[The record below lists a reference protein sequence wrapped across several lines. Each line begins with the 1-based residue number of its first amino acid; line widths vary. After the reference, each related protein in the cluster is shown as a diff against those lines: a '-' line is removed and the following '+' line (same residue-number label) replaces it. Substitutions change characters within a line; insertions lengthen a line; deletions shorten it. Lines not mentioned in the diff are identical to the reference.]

1 MRRGA
6 SREANQV
13 RFARQLG
20 LGYLQFYVMQDRQML
35 EKQAERA
42 GLGKVTATYAGMGTP
57 TAITDAL
64 LSGNVDVV
72 GIGLPSFLTM
82 WDKTRGNMNVR
93 GIVAMNRQPAYLNT
107 RNPNIKSIRDFT
119 DNDRIALPAPKVSVQ
134 AIMLQMIAEK
144 TLGKFDA
151 LDHLTVGMS
160 HPDGTA
166 AMLSGKLEISSHF
179 TSAPFQYQQLENP
192 AIRKLLSSYDA
203 TDGPN
208 TFSAVAT
215 IARWREANPQL
226 YKAVH
231 AAILEANEFIAKN
244 PRETAEIFVKIENT
258 KLPVEFIQ
266 KMISDPEFSYAPEPE
281 NVMKIYS
288 FHEQGRCAEEHAGDL
303 AGPVLPRGA
312 CAERELSS
320 RGLST
325 SAPAPQPCHTRRC
338 AGRVHHPAA
347 AGGELVAEHAQAGD
361 MRAGAE
367 LAIVVVA
374 GGVHLRAEPHRIE
387 EAPAGGGAGP
397 VAFADGG

>member
-1 MRRGA
+1 MKTLPLRILITGFVMLALCSGA
-6 SREANQV
+6 NAEANQV

-20 LGYLQFYVMQDRQML
+20 LGYLQFYVMQ
-35 EKQAERA
+35 EKQLLEQQAARL
-42 GLGKVTATYAGMGTP
+42 GLGKVTATYSGMGTP

-72 GIGLPSFLTM
+72 GIGLPAFLTM
-82 WDKTRGNMNVR
+82 WDKTRGSMNVR
-93 GIVAMNRQPAYLNT
+93 GIVAMNRQPAYLTT

-134 AIMLQMIAEK
+134 AIMLEMIAEK

-215 IARWREANPQL
+215 IARWREQNPQL
-226 YKAVH
+226 YQAVY
-231 AAILEANEFIAKN
+231 AAILEANAFIAKH
-244 PRETAEIFVKIENT
+244 PREA
-258 KLPVEFIQ
+258 
-266 KMISDPEFSYAPEPE
+266 
-281 NVMKIYS
+281 
-288 FHEQGRCAEEHAGDL
+288 
-303 AGPVLPRGA
+303 
-312 CAERELSS
+312 
-320 RGLST
+320 
-325 SAPAPQPCHTRRC
+325 
-338 AGRVHHPAA
+338 
-347 AGGELVAEHAQAGD
+347 
-361 MRAGAE
+361 
-367 LAIVVVA
+367 
-374 GGVHLRAEPHRIE
+374 
-387 EAPAGGGAGP
+387 
-397 VAFADGG
+397 